1 MSDTAN
7 MHSLLNEFFI
17 WRFLI
22 MKKSIP
28 PIEKLKELSWRYD
41 GPSAQEQIATIKC
54 VSLAG
59 ANMCRATA
67 DLRFW

>member
-1 MSDTAN
+1 MLNAMN
-7 MHSLLNEFFI
+7 MGSLLNEFFI

-22 MKKSIP
+22 MKKLIP
-28 PIEKLKELSWRYD
+28 PIEKLEELSWRYD
-41 GPSAQEQIATIKC
+41 GPSAQKQIATIKC